1 MKTIRLFFSIVVII
15 LIILSIF
22 IYIFLNNF
30 EKEKIISDIEKK
42 LEIKINEN
50 NKTKINIFP
59 IVKLNTNLEIK
70 DYKNNLYFD
79 NIRIDISQPV
89 FQVSGNLDILI
100 DNLNIKNINF
110 SEVNINGKVNY
121 IENYLKYSDNLENLF
136 DSIYKINGKIFL
148 ETTNEE
154 KFLISF
160 LKLFF
165 EKLENQNNQKFAFS
179 ELINAFGNESSN
191 FKGEINKNKNILET
205 SKIEISNKNNRI
217 LIKGEYNYN
226 NNFIDII
233 LNLSQNNEIYL
244 TTLIKGNLNNPNI
257 SFDENSKFFQNSN
270 SNENNIVEESV
281 IQFLNNFFDLNDWLI

>member
-1 MKTIRLFFSIVVII
+1 MKKIRLFFSIVVII

-42 LEIKINEN
+42 LEIKINEK

-100 DNLNIKNINF
+100 DNLNINNINF

-121 IENYLKYSDNLENLF
+121 IENFLKYSDNLENLF
-136 DSIYKINGKIFL
+136 DSIYKINGKITL

-270 SNENNIVEESV
+270 SNENNIIEESV
-281 IQFLNNFFDLNDWLI
+281 IQFLNNFFDLND